1 MNYPKWLEKGD
12 RIAVVSPSNGVVKE
26 KKLSLLGSSKNY
38 FISNG
43 FDVIEDK
50 YTRCSVNGESAP
62 AIKRSL
68 ELKKY
73 LKDDTSAIITV
84 SGGDYCLEVL
94 DYLNVRNIKNKIIQ
108 GQSDSTILTHYIT
121 TKYDLATIYSCNF
134 TSFGKNSELE
144 NEYNLNALRG
154 KRIIQKSFNK
164 DEAFSWKLLGKDKI
178 DISGRII
185 GGCLPCLLDV
195 VGTKY
200 DYTNK
205 FLNRYKNDNI
215 IWYFDIDY
223 MTNEDILRGLW
234 HLRNAGWFKN
244 TNCII
249 FGRVEEESFT
259 GITLEQAIKRGI
271 NDSNVNIITNADIGH
286 TNPRITI
293 LNGGYAYIKYENNK
307 AEIIFEEK

>member
-12 RIAVVSPSNGVVKE
+12 KIAIVSPSNGVVKE
-26 KKLSLLGSSKNY
+26 KKLSLLDLSKEY
-38 FISNG
+38 FINNG

-50 YTRCSVNGESAP
+50 YVRCSVNGESAT

-84 SGGDYCLEVL
+84 SGGDYCIEIL

-108 GQSDSTILTHYIT
+108 GQSDSTILTHFIT

-134 TSFGKNSELE
+134 TSFGKNSKLE
-144 NEYNLNALRG
+144 NDYNFNILKGN
-154 KRIIQKSFNK
+154 KVIQKSFND
-164 DEAFSWKLLGKDKI
+164 DETFSWKLLGKDKL

-185 GGCLPCLLDV
+185 GGCLPCLLDI

-205 FLNRYKNDNI
+205 FLNKYKNDNI

-234 HLRNAGWFKN
+234 HLRNAGWFKY

-259 GITLEQAIKRGI
+259 GITLEQAIKRGV
-271 NDSNVNIITNADIGH
+271 NDNNINIITDADIGH

-293 LNGGYAYIKYENNK
+293 LNGSYANIKYKNNK
-307 AEIIFEEK
+307 AQIIFEEK